1 MDYRDLN
8 KESYPGN
15 EMLFDR
21 IVSVGMFEHV
31 GYKNYNTFMNTVY
44 NLLKEDGLFLLH
56 TIGTNIS
63 VVTSDLWSN
72 KYIFP
77 NSHVPSIKQIG
88 GAIESLFVMEDWHSF
103 GAYYDKTLMAWYD
116 NFDNNWDHIKA
127 KYDER
132 FYRMWKYYLLSSAG
146 SFRARNVQLWQIV
159 LSKKGVVN
167 GYQSFR

>member
-1 MDYRDLN
+1 
-8 KESYPGN
+8 
-15 EMLFDR
+15 
-21 IVSVGMFEHV
+21 
-31 GYKNYNTFMNTVY
+31 
-44 NLLKEDGLFLLH
+44 
-56 TIGTNIS
+56 
-63 VVTSDLWSN
+63 
-72 KYIFP
+72 
-77 NSHVPSIKQIG
+77 
-88 GAIESLFVMEDWHSF
+88 MEDWHSF